1 MAFCANTLSVNIPA
15 VNDEVLDDIAP
26 YNVFIRD
33 STDLKSGLISQWRI
47 GSSLKKPWLSANQ
60 H

>member
-1 MAFCANTLSVNIPA
+1 MYKGQA